1 MKRATKKIFLFLF
14 FSILLIAS
22 FFISSGKKIDEPGK
36 IIFMNV
42 GQGDAI
48 LIQKNDLQ
56 ILVDGGKG
64 RTVLNEL
71 GKYMPFGDRK
81 IELIIL
87 THPDEDHMGGLL
99 EIMNS
104 YQVGQVMESGVA
116 CEKDICH
123 KWDDLV
129 AKNSIPVKSAS
140 FGQEIIMES
149 AKISVLY
156 PFGKLEGVEMKELND
171 SSLVMKVNVA
181 GGTYLLTGDAS
192 EEVEKNLLEKNVDLK
207 ADVLKIS
214 HHGSKNSNSYEF
226 IQSVSP
232 KKAVI
237 SVGENSYGHPAE
249 EVLSRL
255 QNMNINIFRTDEAGS
270 VAF

>member
-1 MKRATKKIFLFLF
+1 MKKATKKIFLFMLF
-14 FSILLIAS
+14 SALFTAS
-22 FFISSGKKIDEPGK
+22 FFISSGKKIDEPGRV
-36 IIFMNV
+36 IFMNV

-71 GKYMPFGDRK
+71 GRYMPFGDRK
-81 IELIIL
+81 IELMIL

-116 CEKDICH
+116 CEKDICQ
-123 KWDDLV
+123 KWDDLI
-129 AKNSIPVKSAS
+129 AKNNIPVKYAS
-140 FGQEIIMES
+140 FGQEIVMES
-149 AKISVLY
+149 VKISVLY
-156 PFGKLEGVEMKELND
+156 PFESLENVEMKELND
-171 SSLVMKVNVA
+171 SSLVMKVDIAGVA
-181 GGTYLLTGDAS
+181 YLLTGDAS
-192 EEVEKNLLEKNVDLK
+192 ESVEGNLLEKNVDLK

-226 IQSVSP
+226 IQAVSP
-232 KKAVI
+232 EKAVI
-237 SVGENSYGHPAE
+237 SVGKNSYGHPAE
-249 EVLSRL
+249 EVVNRL

>member
-1 MKRATKKIFLFLF
+1 MKKANKKIFLLVFFFILF
-14 FSILLIAS
+14 SLS
-22 FFISSGKKIDEPGK
+22 FCISSGKKIDKPSE

-48 LIQKNDLQ
+48 LIQKDDLQ

-81 IELIIL
+81 IELMIL

-104 YQVGQVMESGVA
+104 YQVGQIIESGVA
-116 CEKDICH
+116 CEKDICQR
-123 KWDDLV
+123 WDDLIS
-129 AKNSIPVKSAS
+129 KSNIPVIYAS

-149 AKISVLY
+149 VRISVLY
-156 PFGKLEGVEMKELND
+156 PFESLEGVEMKELND
-171 SSLVMKVNVA
+171 SSLVMKVTV
-181 GGTYLLTGDAS
+181 GGVTHLLTGDAS
-192 EEVEKNLLEKNVDLK
+192 EEMEEKLLENNVDLK

-214 HHGSKNSNSYEF
+214 HHGSKNSSSYEF
-226 IQSVSP
+226 IQAVSP

-249 EVLSRL
+249 EILNRI
-255 QNMNINIFRTDEAGS
+255 QNMNIDIFRTDEGGS
-270 VAF
+270 IAF